1 MTLDE
6 TLQALGDTSKEEDY
20 YVPEDSGLKPS
31 QSTSKLITTEKDLTN
46 ASGEATLIRPNTPA
60 PTQRPPTFT
69 EYSNN
74 LFDTIRNQMDL
85 IGKESD
91 TLKKETAISALK
103 GSIAET
109 GAILQKETRLIA
121 ERQVGLPQLQA
132 ALRRAEQ
139 LDRADPLWSQHL
151 VDSKET
157 QGIRRQVEAA
167 QGKAIQLAK
176 QMISENPVIASMG
189 AQVDSFLRN
198 QEALVRSDMNREE
211 KRKDLIDQEIVNLGQ
226 DTTKYLSYLYPE
238 VNGDVR
244 KAAEVKLNARLDPN
258 RKELAP
264 ILSPSFTED
273 QLLPLSF
280 MGNKPAQLIAIK
292 AHSEKVGQ
300 SEDLIRKELSTANRF
315 VNDEA
320 FFTEQMKQMGS
331 TDPAYRTML
340 TEYTKASVMAG
351 IGKEAQKQ
359 RLIQRAGL
367 VDQWMTKQKTNQAMN
382 DVESWSGDITLRSIP
397 EVAQAID
404 KIKTMNNGKK
414 VSLDDLVGI
423 YIGQAPKEQQAQR
436 FDNIKTAIKSSVE
449 RSQKGLYGHL
459 DEVSMI
465 NRLKISNGFNS
476 ASLGSFIDT
485 FGTTMAD
492 YINTNPGLTNNP
504 LIGGVR

>member
-1 MTLDE
+1 
-6 TLQALGDTSKEEDY
+6 
-20 YVPEDSGLKPS
+20 
-31 QSTSKLITTEKDLTN
+31 
-46 ASGEATLIRPNTPA
+46 
-60 PTQRPPTFT
+60 
-69 EYSNN
+69 
-74 LFDTIRNQMDL
+74 
-85 IGKESD
+85 
-91 TLKKETAISALK
+91 
-103 GSIAET
+103 
-109 GAILQKETRLIA
+109 
-121 ERQVGLPQLQA
+121 
-132 ALRRAEQ
+132 
-139 LDRADPLWSQHL
+139 
-151 VDSKET
+151 
-157 QGIRRQVEAA
+157 
-167 QGKAIQLAK
+167 
-176 QMISENPVIASMG
+176 
-189 AQVDSFLRN
+189 
-198 QEALVRSDMNREE
+198 
-211 KRKDLIDQEIVNLGQ
+211 
-226 DTTKYLSYLYPE
+226 
-238 VNGDVR
+238 
-244 KAAEVKLNARLDPN
+244 LDPN
-258 RKELAP
+258 KKELAP

-292 AHSEKVGQ
+292 VHSEKVGQ
-300 SEDLIRKELSTANRF
+300 SEDLTRKELSTANRF

-320 FFTEQMKQMGS
+320 FFTEQMKQMGA

-359 RLIQRAGL
+359 KLIQRAGL

-485 FGTTMAD
+485 FGTMMAD